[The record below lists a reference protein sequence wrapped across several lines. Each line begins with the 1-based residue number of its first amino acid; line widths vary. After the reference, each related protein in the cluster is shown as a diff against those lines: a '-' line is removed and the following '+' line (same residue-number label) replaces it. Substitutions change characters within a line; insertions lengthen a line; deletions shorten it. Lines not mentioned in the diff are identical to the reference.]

1 MINVK
6 DLPVDVE
13 EMRLWLNGYRELSD
27 PPMPWS
33 QLATASGIPTG
44 TLTTFAAGTYGAKDG
59 GSNVARKVFQF
70 RQTVEMQ
77 TMRQDRLPTNPGYFP
92 TRTSERMLT
101 LLEVAHSGR
110 ITVIG
115 TGPGTGKT
123 MTVDE
128 YVEQGGTGLVW
139 KATMKPSSNSLLSMI
154 QAVLKA
160 LGVEQRRLSTA
171 DASAVVVQRIS
182 GRKGLLVIDEANWLS
197 LEAIEELRFWHDM
210 TGAGICLLGNEEL
223 VQSIKTGRKRDQ
235 LARLLSRI
243 ANMHEQRTPLP
254 EDVAAFSDAWGIEQ
268 PDIRRYLEN
277 IALTPDS
284 GGLREC
290 KQLIEAA
297 SLLAAAE
304 ERGLSISDLR
314 DAQSERATRWIR
326 A

>member
-6 DLPVDVE
+6 DIPVDVE
-13 EMRLWLNGYRELSD
+13 EMRLWLNGYREMSD

-33 QLATASGIPTG
+33 QLAKESGIPSG
-44 TLTTFAAGTYGAKDG
+44 TITTFAAGTYGAKDG

-70 RQTVEMQ
+70 RQTVEAQ
-77 TMRQDRLPTNPGYFP
+77 SMRQDKLPANPGYFN
-92 TRTSERMLT
+92 TRTSERMLY
-101 LLEVAHSGR
+101 LLEVAHAGR

-123 MTVDE
+123 MTIDE
-128 YVEQGGTGLVW
+128 YAERAGPVW
-139 KATMKPSSNSLLSMI
+139 KATMKPSSNRLSSMI

-171 DASAVVVQRIS
+171 DASAVVVQRVT
-182 GRKGLLVIDEANWLS
+182 GRRGLLVIDEANWLS
-197 LEAIEELRFWHDM
+197 LEAIEELRFWHDT
-210 TGAGICLLGNEEL
+210 TGVGICMLGNEEL

-235 LARLLSRI
+235 LARLMSRL
-243 ANMHEQRTPLP
+243 AHMHEQRTPER
-254 EDVAAFSDAWGIEQ
+254 EDVVAFCDAWGIEQ

-297 SLLAAAE
+297 TMLAVAE
-304 ERGLSISDLR
+304 DRGLSISDLR

>member
-13 EMRLWLNGYRELSD
+13 EMRLWLNGYREMSD

-33 QLATASGIPTG
+33 QLAKESGIPQG
-44 TLTTFAAGTYGAKDG
+44 TITTFAAGTYGAKDWG
-59 GSNVARKVFQF
+59 GNVARKVFQF
-70 RQTVEMQ
+70 RQSIEAQ
-77 TMRQDRLPTNPGYFP
+77 SMRQSRLPTNPGYFD
-92 TRTSERMLT
+92 TRTSLRMLD
-101 LLEVAHSGR
+101 LLEIAHSGR
-110 ITVIG
+110 MTVIG

-123 MTVDE
+123 MTMDE
-128 YVEQGGTGLVW
+128 YAERAGPVW
-139 KATMKPSSNSLLSMI
+139 RATMSPSKGGLMSMMK
-154 QAVLKA
+154 AVLEA
-160 LGVEQRRLSTA
+160 LGVEQRRLSKD
-171 DASAVVVQRIS
+171 DASAMVMKRIS
-182 GRKGLLVIDEANWLS
+182 GRRGLLVIDEGNWLT
-197 LEAIEELRFWHDM
+197 LEAFEELRNWHDM
-210 TGAGICLLGNEEL
+210 TGVGVCVLGNDQL
-223 VQSIKTGRKRDQ
+223 VQMIKTGPKRDQ

-243 ANMHEQRTPLP
+243 ANMHEQRTPER
-254 EDVAAFSDAWGIEQ
+254 EDVTAFCDAWGIEQ

-297 SLLAAAE
+297 TMLAVAE
-304 ERGLSISDLR
+304 DRGLSISDLR

>member
-27 PPMPWS
+27 PPLPWS
-33 QLATASGIPTG
+33 QLAKESGIPMG

-59 GSNVARKVFQF
+59 GGNVARKVFQF
-70 RQTVEMQ
+70 RQMVEAQ
-77 TMRQDRLPTNPGYFP
+77 TMRQSKLPTNPGYFD
-92 TRTSERMLT
+92 TRTSLRMLD
-101 LLEVAHSGR
+101 LLEIAHSGR
-110 ITVIG
+110 ITVVG

-123 MTVDE
+123 FTMDE
-128 YVEQGGTGLVW
+128 YAERAGSVW
-139 KATMKPSSNSLLSMI
+139 RATMSPSSGSLLAMTQS
-154 QAVLKA
+154 VLAA
-160 LGVEQRRLSTA
+160 LGVEQRRLSKA
-171 DASAVVVQRIS
+171 DASAMVMTRIA
-182 GRKGLLVIDEANWLS
+182 GRRGLLVIDEGNWLT
-197 LEAIEELRFWHDM
+197 LESIEQLRNWHDL
-210 TGAGICLLGNEEL
+210 TGVGICIFGNEQL
-223 VQSIKTGRKRDQ
+223 VQTIKTGPKRDQ

-254 EDVAAFSDAWGIEQ
+254 EDVAAFCDAWGIEQ

-297 SLLAAAE
+297 TMLAVAE
-304 ERGLSISDLR
+304 DRGLSISDLR

>member
-6 DLPVDVE
+6 DMPVDVE
-13 EMRLWLNGYRELSD
+13 EMRLWLNGYRDMSD

-33 QLATASGIPTG
+33 QLAKESGIPQG
-44 TLTTFAAGTYGAKDG
+44 TITTFAAGTYGAKDG
-59 GSNVARKVFQF
+59 GGNVARKVFQF
-70 RQTVEMQ
+70 RQMVEAQ
-77 TMRQDRLPTNPGYFP
+77 SMRQSRLPTNPGYFD
-92 TRTSERMLT
+92 TRTSLRMMD
-101 LLEVAHSGR
+101 LLEIAHSGR
-110 ITVIG
+110 ITVVG

-123 MTVDE
+123 MTMDE
-128 YVEQGGTGLVW
+128 YADRAASVW
-139 KATMKPSSNSLLSMI
+139 RATMSPSTGSLLAMTQS
-154 QAVLKA
+154 VLAA
-160 LGVEQRRLSTA
+160 LGVEQRRLSKS
-171 DASAVVVQRIS
+171 DASAMVMTRIS
-182 GRKGLLVIDEANWLS
+182 GRKGLLVIDEGNWLT
-197 LEAIEELRFWHDM
+197 LESIEQLRIWHDI
-210 TGAGICLLGNEEL
+210 TGVGVCIFGNEQL
-223 VQSIKTGRKRDQ
+223 VQTIKTGPKRDQ

-254 EDVAAFSDAWGIEQ
+254 EDVAAFCDAWGIEQ

-297 SLLAAAE
+297 TMLAVAE
-304 ERGLSISDLR
+304 DRGLSISDLR

>member
-6 DLPVDVE
+6 DLPVDVA

-27 PPMPWS
+27 PPLSWKELS
-33 QLATASGIPTG
+33 KQSGIPEG
-44 TLTTFAAGTYGAKDG
+44 TLSTFAAGTYGAKDG
-59 GSNVARKVFQF
+59 GSNIARKVFQH
-70 RQTVEMQ
+70 RQMVESQ
-77 TMRQDRLPTNPGYFP
+77 SMRQAKLPVNPGYFD
-92 TRTSERMLT
+92 TRTSLRMLD
-101 LLEVAHSGR
+101 LLEIAHSGR
-110 ITVIG
+110 ITVVG

-123 MTVDE
+123 FTMDE
-128 YVEQGGTGLVW
+128 YAERAGSVVRV
-139 KATMKPSSNSLLSMI
+139 TMSPSSGNLMAMI
-154 QAVLKA
+154 QSVLAA
-160 LGVEQRRLSTA
+160 LGVEQRRLSKA
-171 DASAVVVQRIS
+171 DASAMVMARIT
-182 GRKGLLVIDEANWLS
+182 GRRMLLVIDEGNWLT
-197 LEAIEELRFWHDM
+197 LESIEQLRNWHDI
-210 TGAGICLLGNEEL
+210 AGIGICIFGNEQL
-223 VQSIKTGRKRDQ
+223 VQTIKTGPKRDQ

-254 EDVAAFSDAWGIEQ
+254 EDVATFCDKWGIEQ

-297 SLLAAAE
+297 SMLAVAE
-304 ERGLSISDLR
+304 DRGLSISDLR

>member
-13 EMRLWLNGYRELSD
+13 EMRLWLNGYREMSD

-33 QLATASGIPTG
+33 QLAKESGIPAG
-44 TLTTFAAGTYGAKDG
+44 TITTFAAGTYGAKDG
-59 GSNVARKVFQF
+59 GGNVARKVFQF
-70 RQTVEMQ
+70 RQMVEAQ
-77 TMRQDRLPTNPGYFP
+77 SMRQSRLPTNPGYFD
-92 TRTSERMLT
+92 TRTSLRMLD
-101 LLEVAHSGR
+101 LLEIAHSGR
-110 ITVIG
+110 ITVVG

-123 MTVDE
+123 MTMDE
-128 YVEQGGTGLVW
+128 YAERAGSVW
-139 KATMKPSSNSLLSMI
+139 RATMSPSTGSLLAMTQS
-154 QAVLKA
+154 VLAA
-160 LGVEQRRLSTA
+160 LGVEQRRLSKS
-171 DASAVVVQRIS
+171 DAAAMVATRIA
-182 GRKGLLVIDEANWLS
+182 GRKGLLVIDEGNWLT
-197 LEAIEELRFWHDM
+197 LESIEQLRYWHDI
-210 TGAGICLLGNEEL
+210 TGVGVCIFGNEQL
-223 VQSIKTGRKRDQ
+223 VQTIKTGPKRDQ

-254 EDVAAFSDAWGIEQ
+254 EDVGAFCDAWGIEQ

-297 SLLAAAE
+297 TMLAVADD
-304 ERGLSISDLR
+304 RGLSISDLR